1 MGKSRENQ
9 YNTKSVSCY
18 IRERKIPDDPENTF
32 GNDPNMFLI
41 KSVNY
46 LQYQGKGL

>member
-9 YNTKSVSCY
+9 YNTKSVSHRV
-18 IRERKIPDDPENTF
+18 RERKIPDDLVNTF

-41 KSVNY
+41 KSVSY
-46 LQYQGKGL
+46 P